1 MELLQDKRLWIVI
14 AAVVAVLIGVR
25 AAGWLGGGAPQ
36 SDAPAQQEMTTQP
49 QSDAPAQQ
57 ETTTQ

>member
-1 MELLQDKRLWIVI
+1 MEILQNKRLWIAI
-14 AAVVAVLIGVR
+14 AVVVVVVVALYAAY
-25 AAGWLGGGAPQ
+25 AAGLLGGG
-36 SDAPAQQEMTTQP
+36 TP

>member
-1 MELLQDKRLWIVI
+1 MEILQDKRLWFVI
-14 AAVVAVLIGVR
+14 AAVVVTLYAVNR
-25 AAGWLGGGAPQ
+25 AGWLGGG
-36 SDAPAQQEMTTQP
+36 TP

>member
-1 MELLQDKRLWIVI
+1 MKILQDKRLWIAI
-14 AAVVAVLIGVR
+14 AVVVVALYAANR
-25 AAGWLGGGAPQ
+25 AGWLGGG
-36 SDAPAQQEMTTQP
+36 TP

>member
-1 MELLQDKRLWIVI
+1 MKILQDKRMWIAI
-14 AAVVAVLIGVR
+14 AVVIVALYAAY
-25 AAGWLGGGAPQ
+25 AAGWLGSG
-36 SDAPAQQEMTTQP
+36 TP

>member
-14 AAVVAVLIGVR
+14 AAVVLVLFVAN

-36 SDAPAQQEMTTQP
+36 PEPT
-49 QSDAPAQQ
+49 AQQ